1 MFNEVVG
8 NKDILDDPP
17 VKLAKKEV
25 RKPKNT
31 IKHVAPIRVD
41 KNPQRT
47 FVPVKTITQF
57 GKKASSRLFNYE
69 SKQKEEKLKLE

>member
-41 KNPQRT
+41 KNPHRT
-47 FVPVKTITQF
+47 SVPVKTIT
-57 GKKASSRLFNYE
+57 
-69 SKQKEEKLKLE
+69 